1 MGLFIGDYI
10 PIQSISIDKMP
21 LTSKELNEIFMEDI

>member
-21 LTSKELNEIFMEDI
+21 LTPGLLNWQ